1 VPTGIGTAS
10 LPAAFQQRDLL
21 CSGEMTPT
29 IPLVAARFRRH
40 VRAAAIIV
48 VVISIGTFVSQ
59 LMEVAGPLRFVAGY
73 PVIHA
78 NNSIA
83 YIAASVA
90 LLGLLRGRPAI
101 GAVGAVI
108 AVVVGGAT
116 VLQYLT
122 DIDFGIDRLVME
134 PFAADD
140 AAIYPGRMSAAS
152 ALTVLMIG
160 TAMLELT
167 VRRLR
172 PGARQV
178 AGILGGMAATLAFTV
193 LISYATDV
201 LGGLRVG
208 YVTAMSI
215 PGAICSALLGGALVL
230 IGWDRTSVLSVFPKW
245 VPVAAGSSVLVATF
259 LMSGSLAIAE
269 RARAVEQ
276 VKEQAIAV
284 HYQVTGQLAATLRPV
299 RQLGAF
305 RNGDLGGQ
313 PADWAKAVNSAIAN
327 TPGLIAVEM
336 VTENFEPVVR
346 SVNELWDRFTP
357 VRLAEAFSAW
367 PDDERTEPGSQF
379 VAASG
384 FPLILVVAVPSCE
397 EVGCRGYTIA
407 LLDPRTLLA
416 PVLRTAAPG
425 YAIELSTSVNPVY
438 MDPEPPVRPDLT
450 ARADTV
456 ADGLHWAVSAWPQPR
471 TAATLI
477 SDLPE
482 VVAGLG
488 FVVAA
493 LLAATLQ
500 LVLNS
505 VTTARRNERVRLAT
519 AIEGNTE
526 GIWEIDLPTGDG
538 LRSPGLWRLL
548 GHDPDDVRPGD
559 SPAKWS
565 SLIHPDDRAT
575 VDEAIADHVA
585 GRTDAIEVEYRIQG
599 RDGWHWIID
608 RGRIVERDD
617 LDRPSRL
624 LGTVS
629 DVTERKAADD
639 RLATSERRFRAAF
652 NSGFQFESL
661 LDLECNLLEANHT
674 LLEFAGLDLDAV
686 RGMPFW
692 DTPWWMETPET
703 MERLRSACDEARAG
717 RTVQYQDRLR
727 GAGDRVAFIDFSLK
741 PILDAEGR
749 VVQLLA
755 EGRDITERKKAE
767 DSVREMD
774 ALGTMGRLAARV
786 AHEIN
791 NPLAGIQNSFLLV
804 KDAIPESHP
813 YYSYVGAIERE
824 IARIAA
830 VTRQLYE
837 TFRPEGDGTADSSVA
852 VVISD
857 AVNMLKQVNRAAQV
871 QIEVD
876 TSRAPSVLP
885 IPSPLLRQAVYNLV
899 QNAVEASPQDGG
911 TVWVTAW
918 RDGDVFWLAVRD
930 QGRGI
935 APDMR
940 EKIFE
945 PFMTTKTK
953 ITTGGMG
960 LGLSLVR
967 RSVQAMGGLIE
978 VDDAP
983 GGGAEFRL
991 RLPIT

>member
-1 VPTGIGTAS
+1 
-10 LPAAFQQRDLL
+10 
-21 CSGEMTPT
+21 MTPT
-29 IPLVAARFRRH
+29 IPLVADRFRRH
-40 VRAAAIIV
+40 VRAAAIIAA
-48 VVISIGTFVSQ
+48 VISVGTLVSH
-59 LMEVAGPLRFVAGY
+59 LMELAVPLQFVAGY
-73 PVIHA
+73 PVIHV
-78 NNSIA
+78 NTSIA
-83 YIAASVA
+83 FLAASAA
-90 LLGLLRGRPAI
+90 LFGVLTGRRVI
-101 GAVGAVI
+101 GVVGAVI
-108 AVVVGGAT
+108 AVLVGGAT

-134 PFAADD
+134 PFGADD
-140 AAIYPGRMSAAS
+140 AAIYPGRMAAAS
-152 ALTVLMIG
+152 ALSVLLIG

-167 VRRLR
+167 VRRPR
-172 PGARQV
+172 PGARQA
-178 AGILGGMAATLAFTV
+178 AGILGGIAATLAFVV
-193 LISYATDV
+193 LFSYATDV
-201 LGGLRVG
+201 LGELRFG

-215 PGAICSALLGGALVL
+215 PDAICTALLGGALVL
-230 IGWDRTSVLSVFPKW
+230 IGWDRTSGLSVFPRW

-276 VKEQAIAV
+276 VKDQAVAV
-284 HYQVTGQLAATLRPV
+284 HYQVTGQLAAALRPV
-299 RQLGAF
+299 RQLGAL
-305 RNGDLGGQ
+305 RNDDAGSQ
-313 PADWAKAVNSAIAN
+313 SKDWTKAANSAIAN
-327 TPGLIAVEM
+327 TPGLVAVEM

-346 SVNELWDRFTP
+346 SVNARWARFNP
-357 VRLAEAFSAW
+357 VRLATAFAAW
-367 PDDERTEPGSQF
+367 PVNERTDPGSQF

-384 FPLILVVAVPSCE
+384 FPLMLLVAVPSCGD
-397 EVGCRGYTIA
+397 VDCRGYTLA
-407 LLDPRTLLA
+407 LLDPRTLLT
-416 PVLRTAAPG
+416 PVLGKAVPG
-425 YAIELSTSVNPVY
+425 YGIAVSTSVNPVY
-438 MDPEPPVRPDLT
+438 MDPDPPVRPDLT

-488 FVVAA
+488 FLVAA

-505 VTTARRNERVRLAT
+505 VTAARRNERVRLAT

-538 LRSPGLWRLL
+538 IRSPGLWRLL
-548 GHDPDDVRPGD
+548 GYDPDDVRPGEC
-559 SPAKWS
+559 PPKWA
-565 SLIHPDDRAT
+565 SLIHADDRERVAT
-575 VDEAIADHVA
+575 VIADHVA
-585 GRTDAIEVEYRIQG
+585 GRTDAIAVEYRIQG

-608 RGRIVERDD
+608 RGRIVERDE

-639 RLATSERRFRAAF
+639 RLASSERRFRAAF
-652 NSGFQFESL
+652 DSGFQFESL
-661 LDLECNLLEANHT
+661 LDLDCNLLEANHT

-686 RGMPFW
+686 RGKPFW

-703 MERLRSACDEARAG
+703 MERLHTACDDARAG

-741 PILDAEGR
+741 PIFDAEGR

-767 DSVREMD
+767 DTVREMD

-837 TFRPEGDGTADSSVA
+837 TFRPESDGTADSSVA

-899 QNAVEASPQDGG
+899 QNAVEASPQGGG

-918 RDGDVFWLAVRD
+918 RDGAIFWLAVRD
-930 QGRGI
+930 QGPGI

-945 PFMTTKTK
+945 PFVTTKTK

>member
-1 VPTGIGTAS
+1 MPTV
-10 LPAAFQQRDLL
+10 
-21 CSGEMTPT
+21 
-29 IPLVAARFRRH
+29 PLVADRFRRH

-48 VVISIGTFVSQ
+48 AVIAVGTLVSHIV
-59 LMEVAGPLRFVAGY
+59 EAAGPLRFVADY

-78 NNSIA
+78 NK
-83 YIAASVA
+83 SVA
-90 LLGLLRGRPAI
+90 LLAASIALFCVLTGRRAI
-101 GAVGAVI
+101 GAAGAVI
-108 AVVVGGAT
+108 AVLVGGAT

-122 DIDFGIDRLVME
+122 DIDFGIDRLLME
-134 PFAADD
+134 PYAADE
-140 AAIYPGRMSAAS
+140 AAAYPGRMSAAS
-152 ALTVLMIG
+152 ALSMLMIG

-167 VRRLR
+167 VRRPR
-172 PGARQV
+172 AGARQV
-178 AGILGGMAATLAFTV
+178 AGILGGMAATLALAV
-193 LISYATDV
+193 LFSYATDV
-201 LGGLRVG
+201 LGALRFG

-230 IGWDRTSVLSVFPKW
+230 VGWNRTSGLSVFPKW
-245 VPVAAGSSVLVATF
+245 VPVAAGASVLVATF
-259 LMSGSLAIAE
+259 MMSGSLAIAE
-269 RARAVEQ
+269 RVRAVVQ
-276 VKEQAIAV
+276 VKEQAVAV
-284 HYQVTGQLAATLRPV
+284 HDQVTDQIAAALRPV
-299 RQLGAF
+299 RQLGALG
-305 RNGDLGGQ
+305 NGDAGVL
-313 PADWAKAVNSAIAN
+313 AVEWAQAANSAITT
-327 TPGLIAVEM
+327 TPGLLAVEL
-336 VTENFEPVVR
+336 VTESFEPVIR
-346 SVNELWDRFTP
+346 SGGGYWDSFNP
-357 VRLAEAFSAW
+357 VRLAKEFAAW
-367 PDDERTEPGSQF
+367 PRQERTEPGSQF
-379 VAASG
+379 VAATS
-384 FPLILVVAVPSCE
+384 FPLMLLVAVPSCGE
-397 EVGCRGYTIA
+397 LTCQGYTLA
-407 LLDPRTLLA
+407 LLDPRKLLT
-416 PVLRTAAPG
+416 PGLRKAVPG
-425 YAIELSTSVNPVY
+425 YGIDLSTSVHPVY
-438 MDPEPPVRPDLT
+438 VDADPPARADLT

-488 FVVAA
+488 FLVAA
-493 LLAATLQ
+493 LLAATLE

-505 VTTARRNERVRLAT
+505 VTAARRNERVRLAT

-538 LRSPGLWRLL
+538 HRSPGLWRLL
-548 GHDPDDVRPGD
+548 GHDPDDVRPGE

-565 SLIHPDDRAT
+565 ALVHADDRAS
-575 VDEAIADHVA
+575 VDEAIANHVA
-585 GRTDAIEVEYRIQG
+585 GRTDAIAVEYRIQG

-608 RGRIVERDD
+608 RGRIVERDE
-617 LDRPSRL
+617 LDRPSRI

-639 RLATSERRFRAAF
+639 RLATSERRFRAVF
-652 NSGFQFESL
+652 DSGFQFESL
-661 LDLECNLLEANHT
+661 LDLDCNLLEANHT
-674 LLEFAGLDLDAV
+674 LLEFAGVDLDAV
-686 RGMPFW
+686 RGRPLW
-692 DTPWWMETPET
+692 DAPWWMEKPET
-703 MERLRSACDEARAG
+703 QERLRSACDEARTG
-717 RTVQYQDRLR
+717 KTVQYQDELR
-727 GAGDRVAFIDFSLK
+727 GAGNRIACIDFSLK

-749 VVQLLA
+749 VVQMLA

-774 ALGTMGRLAARV
+774 ALGTMGRLAARI

-857 AVNMLKQVNRAAQV
+857 AVNMLKQVNRAARV

-876 TSRAPSVLP
+876 TSRAPAVLQ

-899 QNAVEASPQDGG
+899 QNAVDASPPSGA

-918 RDGDVFWLAVRD
+918 REGDVFWLAVRD
-930 QGRGI
+930 EGPGI

-940 EKIFE
+940 ERVFE
-945 PFMTTKTK
+945 PFVTTKTK

-967 RSVQAMGGLIE
+967 RSVQAMGGRIE

>member
-1 VPTGIGTAS
+1 
-10 LPAAFQQRDLL
+10 
-21 CSGEMTPT
+21 MTPT

-48 VVISIGTFVSQ
+48 AVISVGTLVSH
-59 LMEVAGPLRFVAGY
+59 LLEIAGPLKVVAGY

-78 NNSIA
+78 NTSIA
-83 YIAASVA
+83 LFAASVA
-90 LLGLLRGRPAI
+90 LLGLLTGRQAM
-101 GAVGAVI
+101 GLVGAII
-108 AVVVGGAT
+108 AVLVGGAT

-122 DIDFGIDRLVME
+122 DIDFGIDRLVLE
-134 PFAADD
+134 PLAADD

-152 ALTVLMIG
+152 ALSVLMIG

-167 VRRLR
+167 ARRLR

-178 AGILGGMAATLAFTV
+178 AGVLGGMAATLAFAV
-193 LISYATDV
+193 LFSYATDV
-201 LGGLRVG
+201 LGDLRFG

-215 PGAICSALLGGALVL
+215 PGAVCTALLGGALVL
-230 IGWDRTSVLSVFPKW
+230 VGWDRTSGLSVFPNW
-245 VPVAAGSSVLVATF
+245 VPVAAGSSVLTATF
-259 LMSGSLAIAE
+259 MMSGSLAIAE
-269 RARAVEQ
+269 RGRAVEQ
-276 VKEQAIAV
+276 VKEQAVAV
-284 HYQVTGQLAATLRPV
+284 HYRVTRQLAAALRPV
-299 RQLGAF
+299 RQLGTF
-305 RNGDLGGQ
+305 RDGDLGGQ
-313 PADWAKAVNSAIAN
+313 PADWTKAANNAIAN
-327 TPGLIAVEM
+327 TPGLVAIEM
-336 VTENFEPVVR
+336 VTDDFEPVVR
-346 SVNELWDRFTP
+346 SVSALWARFDP
-357 VRLAEAFSAW
+357 VRLAGAFAAW
-367 PDDERTEPGSQF
+367 PDNERTEPGSQF
-379 VAASG
+379 LAADG
-384 FPLILVVAVPSCE
+384 FPLMLVVAVPSCG
-397 EVGCRGYTIA
+397 EVACRGYTIA
-407 LLDPRTLLA
+407 VLDPRTLLA
-416 PVLRTAAPG
+416 PVLLKAVPG
-425 YAIELSTSVNPVY
+425 YGVEVSTSVNPVY
-438 MDPEPPVRPDLT
+438 MDSDPPVRPDLT

-456 ADGLHWAVSAWPQPR
+456 ADGLHWAVRAWPQPR

-488 FVVAA
+488 FLVAA

-505 VTTARRNERVRLAT
+505 VTTARRDERVRLAT

-526 GIWEIDLPTGDG
+526 GIWEIDLVTGDG

-548 GHDPDDVRPGD
+548 GYDPDDVRPAD
-559 SPAKWS
+559 CSARWS
-565 SLIHPDDRAT
+565 SLIHADDRTAVADT
-575 VDEAIADHVA
+575 IADHIA
-585 GRTDAIEVEYRIQG
+585 GRTDAIAVEYRIQG

-608 RGRIVERDD
+608 RGRIVERDE

-629 DVTERKAADD
+629 DVSARKEADD
-639 RLATSERRFRAAF
+639 LLATSERRFRAAF
-652 NSGFQFESL
+652 DSGFQFESL
-661 LDLECNLLEANHT
+661 LDLDCNLLEANHT
-674 LLEFAGLDLDAV
+674 LLEFAGIDLDAV

-703 MERLRSACDEARAG
+703 MARLRSACDEARAG
-717 RTVQYQDRLR
+717 QTVQYQDRLR
-727 GAGDRVAFIDFSLK
+727 GAGDRLAFIDFSLK

-837 TFRPEGDGTADSSVA
+837 TFRPESDGTADSSVA

-857 AVNMLKQVNRAAQV
+857 AVRMLKQVNRAAQV

-885 IPSPLLRQAVYNLV
+885 IPSPLFRQAVYNLV
-899 QNAVEASPQDGG
+899 QNAVEASPQGGG

-918 RDGDVFWLAVRD
+918 RDGDAFWLAVRD
-930 QGRGI
+930 QGPGI
-935 APDMR
+935 APEMR

>member
-1 VPTGIGTAS
+1 
-10 LPAAFQQRDLL
+10 
-21 CSGEMTPT
+21 MTPT
-29 IPLVAARFRRH
+29 IPLVADRFLRH
-40 VRAAAIIV
+40 VRAAAVIAA
-48 VVISIGTFVSQ
+48 VISVGTLIGH
-59 LMEVAGPLRFVAGY
+59 LINEAPPLQFVAGY
-73 PVIHA
+73 PVTHVNTA
-78 NNSIA
+78 IA
-83 YIAASVA
+83 LLAASAA
-90 LLGLLRGRPAI
+90 LFGVLTGRRVI
-101 GAVGAVI
+101 GVGGAMI
-108 AVVVGGAT
+108 ALMVGGAT

-122 DIDFGIDRLVME
+122 DIDFAIDRLVME
-134 PFAADD
+134 PFGADD
-140 AAIYPGRMSAAS
+140 AAIYPGRMPAAS
-152 ALTVLMIG
+152 ALSVLMLG

-167 VRRLR
+167 VRRPR

-178 AGILGGMAATLAFTV
+178 AGILGGMAATLAFAV
-193 LISYATDV
+193 LFSYATDV
-201 LGGLRVG
+201 LGELRFG

-215 PGAICSALLGGALVL
+215 PAAICTALLGGALVL
-230 IGWDRTSVLSVFPKW
+230 IGWDRTSGLSVFPKW

-276 VKEQAIAV
+276 VEDQAVAI
-284 HYQVTGQLAATLRPV
+284 HHHVTGQLAAALRPV
-299 RQLGAF
+299 RQLGAL
-305 RNGDLGGQ
+305 RNGDAGAQ
-313 PADWAKAVNSAIAN
+313 PVDWTKAANSAIAN
-327 TPGLIAVEM
+327 TPGLVGVEV

-346 SVNELWDRFTP
+346 SVNALWAPFDP
-357 VRLAEAFSAW
+357 VRLAGLFAAW
-367 PDDERTEPGSQF
+367 PVNERTEPGSQF
-379 VAASG
+379 VAATG
-384 FPLILVVAVPSCE
+384 FPLMLVVGVPSC
-397 EVGCRGYTIA
+397 GDFDCRGYTLA
-407 LLDPRTLLA
+407 LLDPRTLLT
-416 PVLRTAAPG
+416 PVLRNAAPG
-425 YAIELSTSVNPVY
+425 YGIELSTSVNPVY
-438 MDPEPPVRPDLT
+438 MDPDPPVRPDLT
-450 ARADTV
+450 AHADTV

-471 TAATLI
+471 AAATLI

-488 FVVAA
+488 FLVAA

-505 VTTARRNERVRLAT
+505 VTAARRNERVRLAT

-526 GIWEIDLPTGDG
+526 GIWEIDLLTGDG
-538 LRSPGLWRLL
+538 IRSPGLWRLL
-548 GHDPDDVRPGD
+548 GYNPDDVRPGEW
-559 SPAKWS
+559 PARWA
-565 SLIHPDDRAT
+565 SLIHADDHARVAD
-575 VDEAIADHVA
+575 VIADHVA
-585 GRTDAIEVEYRIQG
+585 GRTDAIEVQYRIQG
-599 RDGWHWIID
+599 RDSWHWIID
-608 RGRIVERDD
+608 RGRVVERDE

-639 RLATSERRFRAAF
+639 RLASSERRFRAAF
-652 NSGFQFESL
+652 DSGFQFESL
-661 LDLECNLLEANHT
+661 LDLDCNVLEANHT
-674 LLEFAGLDLDAV
+674 LLEFCGLDFEAV
-686 RGMPFW
+686 RGKPFW
-692 DTPWWMETPET
+692 NTPWWMETPET
-703 MERLRSACDEARAG
+703 MTRLRSACDEARLG
-717 RTVQYQDRLR
+717 QTVQYQDRLR

-741 PILDAEGR
+741 PILDADGR

-767 DSVREMD
+767 DTVREMD

-837 TFRPEGDGTADSSVA
+837 TFRPESDGTADSSVA

-899 QNAVEASPQDGG
+899 QNAVEASPLGG
-911 TVWVTAW
+911 ATVWVTAW
-918 RDGDVFWLAVRD
+918 RDGDIFWLAVRD

-935 APDMR
+935 AADMR

-945 PFMTTKTK
+945 PFVTTKTK
-953 ITTGGMG
+953 LTTGGMG

-967 RSVQAMGGLIE
+967 RSVQAMGGLVE

>member
-1 VPTGIGTAS
+1 MTLTVPV
-10 LPAAFQQRDLL
+10 
-21 CSGEMTPT
+21 
-29 IPLVAARFRRH
+29 VAARFRWH
-40 VRAAAIIV
+40 VNVAAIIV
-48 VVISIGTFVSQ
+48 AFISVGTLVSD
-59 LMEVAGPLRFVAGY
+59 VAGTVGPLRFVEGY

-78 NNSIA
+78 NTSIA
-83 YIAASVA
+83 FAAASIA
-90 LLGLLRGRPAI
+90 LFGVIAGWRVVGAA
-101 GAVGAVI
+101 GAVV

-122 DIDFGIDRLVME
+122 DIDLGIDRLVME
-134 PFAADD
+134 PLGSAETDL
-140 AAIYPGRMSAAS
+140 YPGRMAAAS
-152 ALTVLMIG
+152 ALSVLMIG
-160 TAMLELT
+160 IALLELT
-167 VRRLR
+167 VRRPR
-172 PGARQV
+172 AGSRQV
-178 AGILGGMAATLAFTV
+178 AGILGGMAATLAFAV
-193 LISYATDV
+193 LFSYATDV
-201 LGGLRVG
+201 LGSLRFG

-230 IGWDRTSVLSVFPKW
+230 IGWDHTSRLSVFPRW

-269 RARAVEQ
+269 RVQAVDQ
-276 VKEQAIAV
+276 VKEQAVAV
-284 HYQVTGQLAATLRPV
+284 HYQVTAQLAAAMRPV
-299 RQLGAF
+299 RQLGTL
-305 RNGDLGGQ
+305 RDGGAVTQ
-313 PADWAKAVNSAIAN
+313 AADWSKAANSAIVN
-327 TPGLIAVEM
+327 TPGLVAVEV
-336 VTENFEPVVR
+336 VTEHFEPLHQ
-346 SVNELWDRFTP
+346 SVNALWARFTP
-357 VRLAEAFSAW
+357 ASLAARFAAW
-367 PDDERTEPGSQF
+367 PIEQQTQPGSQF
-379 VAASG
+379 VAATG
-384 FPLILVVAVPSCE
+384 FPVMLVVAVPACGD
-397 EVGCRGYTIA
+397 VDCRGFTIA
-407 LLDPRTLLA
+407 LLDPRTLLT
-416 PVLRTAAPG
+416 PLLRKAVPG
-425 YAIELSTSVNPVY
+425 YGIELSTSVNPVFV
-438 MDPEPPVRPDLT
+438 DLDVPLRPDLT
-450 ARADTV
+450 AKADTV
-456 ADGLHWAVSAWPQPR
+456 ADGLHWSVSAWPRPR

-505 VTTARRNERVRLAT
+505 VTSARRNERVRIAT

-526 GIWEIDLPTGDG
+526 GIWETELPSGGG

-548 GHDPDDVRPGD
+548 GYDPDEVRPGEC
-559 SPAKWS
+559 PARWS
-565 SLIHPDDRAT
+565 SLIHADDRAR
-575 VDEAIADHVA
+575 VAEVIDAHVA
-585 GRTDAIEVEYRIQG
+585 GRTGAIDVEYRIKG
-599 RDGWHWIID
+599 RDGWHWIVD
-608 RGRIVERDD
+608 RGRVVERDD
-617 LDRPSRL
+617 LDRPTRL

-629 DVTERKAADD
+629 DVTERKAADE
-639 RLATSERRFRAAF
+639 RLASSERRFRAAF
-652 NSGFQFESL
+652 DSGFQFESL
-661 LDLECNLLEANHT
+661 LDLDCNLLEANHT
-674 LLEFAGLDLDAV
+674 LLEFAGLDFGAV
-686 RGMPFW
+686 RGKPFW

-703 MERLRSACDEARAG
+703 IARLRSACDEARLG

-741 PILDAEGR
+741 PILDAEGK

-767 DSVREMD
+767 DSIREMD

-837 TFRPEGDGTADSSVA
+837 TFRPESDGTSDSSVS

-899 QNAVEASPQDGG
+899 QNAVEASPATGG

-918 RDGDVFWLAVRD
+918 REGDVFWLAVRD
-930 QGRGI
+930 EGPGI
-935 APDMR
+935 AADMR

-945 PFMTTKTK
+945 PFVTTKTK